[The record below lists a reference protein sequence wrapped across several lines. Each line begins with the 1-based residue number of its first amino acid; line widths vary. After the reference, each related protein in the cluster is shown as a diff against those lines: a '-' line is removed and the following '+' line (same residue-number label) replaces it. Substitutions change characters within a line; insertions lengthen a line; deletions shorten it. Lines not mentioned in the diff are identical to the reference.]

1 MLSALSKVPLGD
13 RMKILM
19 AECNPEPSYD
29 FLKNIYKTFIQH
41 LYMYDHPLSLEISV
55 NM

>member
-19 AECNPEPSYD
+19 AERTPEPSDD
-29 FLKNIYKTFIQH
+29 FLKTYF
-41 LYMYDHPLSLEISV
+41 LYMYDNPLSLEISV